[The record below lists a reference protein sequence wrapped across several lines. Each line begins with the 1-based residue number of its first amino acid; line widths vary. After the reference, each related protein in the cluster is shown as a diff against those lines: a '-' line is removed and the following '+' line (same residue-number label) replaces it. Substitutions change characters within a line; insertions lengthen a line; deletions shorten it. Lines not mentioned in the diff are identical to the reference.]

1 MRTKLPPAF
10 SRLVLAATLLLPLP
24 VLAVTPAAATTEAMP
39 VHREVVGNRI
49 SENIPS
55 PPDALLD
62 RLNRF
67 QSTRG
72 ASFAGWTSDGA
83 ILISTRF
90 GETNQVHRVIQ
101 PLGMR
106 EQITFHR
113 EPTMAVQARPGQPG
127 FVFGRDEGGS
137 EFWQL
142 YRYNLAT
149 REATRI
155 TDGRRSRNEAPLW
168 SHDGQQLAFTSTMRN
183 GVDSDIWVQEGDA
196 PPRLVLQEGGTWF
209 STDFSR
215 DGQRLLVQRRISI
228 NESRPAELDLRS
240 GRLRMLSV
248 ADGPV
253 AFGLF
258 RYAPDGRSVYF
269 TSDMGG
275 EFLTL
280 HHRPLERG
288 PAQALSADIPWDVTG
303 FDIADDGR
311 HLVFATNEDGI
322 GRLHL
327 RTLPDHRPVALP
339 ELPVGVIGN
348 FGFSPDGTRIA
359 VTLNTATSPSDVFV
373 IDIAAGTLKAW
384 TRSEVGG
391 LDASRFVAPILIRYE
406 SFDGLSIPAFFYRP
420 AHIPAGTRVPVVIQ
434 IHGGPEAQAFP
445 SFSPTIQYMVNEMGM
460 AVLVPNV
467 RGSSGYGRTF
477 LKLDNGFLRKD
488 AVRDIGALLD
498 WIERQ
503 PELDAERVGVFG
515 GSYGGYMVLASMVD
529 FPDRIAAGVSVVG
542 ISNFVTFL
550 EATEAYR
557 RDLRRVEYGDE
568 RDPAMRAFMQEIA
581 PANNAH
587 RITSPL
593 FVAQGANDPRV
604 PLSEAEQIVRAVRAN
619 GRDVWYLVFKD
630 EGHGF
635 ARRSNADW
643 FTAATMLFWQ
653 KHLVDAGQQ

>member
-1 MRTKLPPAF
+1 MRLRAVPLALGLAF
-10 SRLVLAATLLLPLP
+10 LVALP
-24 VLAVTPAAATTEAMP
+24 VFAASREPAAA
-39 VHREVVGNRI
+39 VQREVVGNRI
-49 SENIPS
+49 SENIPA
-55 PPDALLD
+55 PPPALLE
-62 RLNRF
+62 RLNRY

-72 ASFAGWTSDGA
+72 ASFAGWSGNEA
-83 ILISTRF
+83 ILVTTRF
-90 GETNQVHRVIQ
+90 GETNQVHRVSQ

-113 EPTMAVQARPGQPG
+113 EPTVAVQAQPGRPG

-142 YRYNLAT
+142 YRYDLER

-155 TDGRRSRNEAPLW
+155 TDGLRSRNEAPLW
-168 SHDGQQLAFTSTMRN
+168 SHDGSRLAFTSTMRN
-183 GVDSDIWVQEGDA
+183 GVDSDIWLQKDGQA
-196 PPRLVLQEGGTWF
+196 AQLVLQEGGTWF
-209 STDFSR
+209 ATDFSR
-215 DGQRLLVQRRISI
+215 DHRRLLVQRRISI
-228 NESRPAELDLRS
+228 NESRPGVLDLDT
-240 GRLRMLSV
+240 GKLRMF
-248 ADGPV
+248 PV
-253 AFGLF
+253 ENAPAAFGLF
-258 RYAPDGRSVYF
+258 RFAPDGHAVYY
-269 TSDMGG
+269 TSDEGS

-280 HHRPLERG
+280 RQHVPG
-288 PAQALSADIPWDVTG
+288 GAAAKALSADIPWDVTG

-327 RTLPDHRPVALP
+327 LSLPGHQAVALP
-339 ELPVGVIGN
+339 ELPVGVIGA
-348 FGFSPDGTRIA
+348 FGFSPDGRRIA
-359 VTLNTATSPSDVFV
+359 VTLNTATSPSDVHV
-373 IDIAAGTLKAW
+373 IDIAASTRTAW

-391 LDASRFVAPILIRYE
+391 LDASRFVAPTLIRYE
-406 SFDGLSIPAFFYRP
+406 SFDGLSIPAFYYRP
-420 AHIPAGTRVPVVIQ
+420 ANVPAGTRLPVVIQ

-445 SFSPTIQYMVNEMGM
+445 SFNPSIQYMVNEMGM

-467 RGSSGYGRTF
+467 RGSSGYGRSF
-477 LKLDNGFLRKD
+477 LKLDNGFKRKD
-488 AVRDIGALLD
+488 AVKDIGALLD

-529 FPDRIAAGVSVVG
+529 YPERIAAGVSVVG

-604 PLSEAEQIVRAVRAN
+604 PLSEADQIVRAVRGN
-619 GRDVWYLVFKD
+619 GREVWYLVFKD

-635 ARRSNADW
+635 AKRSNADW

-653 KHLVDAGQQ
+653 KHLLAE